1 MNPLGR
7 HARWPSVAVLAITA
21 GLLHAAPSATAQ
33 VASAESLTQP
43 QSPFQGRPIRRII
56 LRKPRPLGPGA
67 PPGAPAFE
75 PLDPALEQLT
85 RNQLRLLPGAAFDAE
100 ALRADL
106 SRLNRLARFRT
117 IDIAGETLADGSMDL
132 VYTLTPQ
139 PIITAVQT
147 VGNRR
152 FSDQEILADL
162 DVLVGTPVD
171 RFQLDRAGRFIEDKY
186 RASGYYLAS
195 VEVDER
201 ELESTGAVI
210 LRIREGEKIRVTD
223 VRFEGNQSF
232 SADELRGAVRTRSA
246 WLLGKGLLDDD
257 RLESDVAGL
266 IDYYRDRGHLSVRA
280 DRVVRP
286 SRDGREASVTFVI
299 DEGPVF
305 LLRRVDVFY
314 EDLVSGTF
322 PSERDARAAAKPD
335 EHVLAIGPEEYAVYR
350 MGRYAPEQLAGIMG
364 VKAGD
369 VYSVNR
375 VDQSVDLVKDA
386 FAALGYADMRLER
399 RERRD
404 PATPDVD
411 VLLIIRQG
419 RAFKTGL
426 VEVRG
431 NEITRDGVIR
441 GELEIRPERPVDA
454 GAIRRGEK
462 ALRDL
467 RLFDPRPDGVK
478 ITVQP
483 ERPDDPGYRD
493 VLVEVKETN
502 TGEFAIGGA
511 LGSDSGVTGRIA
523 LTQRNFDIA
532 DTPDSFSDFLSGRA
546 FRGAGQTFS
555 IEALPGSEIQTYSL
569 SLADPTLLDTD
580 YSGSGTAFYRDRT
593 FRRYDEQ
600 RYGARL
606 TLGRRLG
613 RRWTLSVPIRVESID
628 LTNVDADAPTD
639 VFAVADRNAISS
651 IALSLSR
658 ASVDDRIM
666 PTTGTSVRL
675 TAEQAGAL
683 GGEFEF
689 TTLSSEANLFVPVSE
704 DFLGR
709 RTVLSLSNRIAWSPQ
724 GRDEVPIYE
733 RFYLGGSSM
742 RGFAF
747 RSVAPIG
754 TRNDTGAASDTTVG
768 GTWLFYLG
776 AELRR
781 PLYSDL
787 LHGVIFLDTGTVLFD
802 PGFEDYRAS
811 AGFGFRIRVP
821 ALSPVPIA
829 LDFGFPLLS
838 EDTDRRRLFTFSI
851 DLPF

>member
-1 MNPLGR
+1 MKPTG
-7 HARWPSVAVLAITA
+7 PSVRRSVAATVLLAA
-21 GLLHAAPSATAQ
+21 GLSLPVLPAAAQ
-33 VASAESLTQP
+33 VTGAEALTQA
-43 QSPFQGRPIRRII
+43 QSPFQGRPIRQVV
-56 LRKPRPLGPGA
+56 LRKPNPAGGE
-67 PPGAPAFE
+67 APAFE
-75 PLDPALEQLT
+75 SLDPSLEQLT
-85 RNQLRLLPGAAFDAE
+85 RNQLRLLPGAPFDAE

-117 IDIAGETLADGSMDL
+117 IDIAGELLADGSMDL

-139 PIITAVQT
+139 PVITAVQT

-186 RASGYYLAS
+186 RARGYYLAK
-195 VEVDER
+195 VEVDEK

-210 LRIREGEKIRVTD
+210 FRVREGEKIKVTD
-223 VRFEGNQSF
+223 IRFEGNQSY
-232 SADELRGAVRTRSA
+232 SPDELRAAVRTRTA

-322 PSERDARAAAKPD
+322 TSERDARAAAKEG

-350 MGRYAPEQLAGIMG
+350 MGRFTPEQLAGVMA
-364 VKAGD
+364 VKPGD

-375 VDQSVDLVKDA
+375 IDQSVALAKDA
-386 FAALGYADMRLER
+386 FAKLGYADLRIER

-426 VEVRG
+426 VEVQG
-431 NEITRDGVIR
+431 NEITKDAVIR

-454 GAIRRGEK
+454 GAIARSERG
-462 ALRDL
+462 LRDL
-467 RLFDPRPDGVK
+467 RLFDHKPDGVK

-483 ERPDDPGYRD
+483 ERPDYPGYRD

-511 LGSDSGVTGRIA
+511 VGSDSGVTGRIA
-523 LTQRNFDIA
+523 LTQRNFDVA

-555 IEALPGSEIQTYSL
+555 IEALPGSEIQTYSV
-569 SLADPTLLDTD
+569 SLADPTLLDGD
-580 YSGSGTAFYRDRT
+580 FSGSATGFFRDRIY
-593 FRRYDEQ
+593 RRYDEQ
-600 RYGARL
+600 RYGTRL
-606 TLGRRLG
+606 AVGRRLG
-613 RRWTLSVPIRVESID
+613 RRWSLSVPIRLESID
-628 LTNVDADAPTD
+628 LTNLDDDAPTD
-639 VFAVADRNAISS
+639 VFAVADRNVITSVAIT
-651 IALSLSR
+651 LSR
-658 ASVDDRIM
+658 ASVDDRIS

-675 TAEQAGAL
+675 SAEQAGAL
-683 GGEFEF
+683 GGDFEF
-689 TTLSSEANLFVPVSE
+689 TTLSSEASLFVPVSE

-709 RTVLSLSNRIAWSPQ
+709 RTVLSLTNRIAYSPQ

-747 RSVAPIG
+747 RSIAPIG
-754 TRNDTGAASDTTVG
+754 TRNDTGGTADTTVG
-768 GTWLFYLG
+768 GTWLFFTG

-781 PLYSDL
+781 PLYADM
-787 LHGVIFLDTGTVLFD
+787 LHGVVFLDTGTVLFD
-802 PGFEDYRAS
+802 PGFEDYRVS
-811 AGFGFRIRVP
+811 AGFGFRIKVP

-829 LDFGFPLLS
+829 LDFGFPLLR